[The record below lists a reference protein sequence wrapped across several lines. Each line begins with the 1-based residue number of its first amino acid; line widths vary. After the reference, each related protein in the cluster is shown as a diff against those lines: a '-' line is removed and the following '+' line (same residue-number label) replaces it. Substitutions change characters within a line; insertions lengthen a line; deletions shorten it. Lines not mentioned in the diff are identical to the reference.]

1 MALLAGVWREGYCLS
16 MSRYLAWL
24 LMLCAPLNF
33 IRAST
38 SPSWE
43 ELSAKQ
49 QTQLSSGKAIVIEEN
64 VPGEPWPI
72 LTIYQIANCSPEEIA
87 GVFWDSELDTKYL
100 SGCRSVR
107 IVERPTPSVQVAEFT
122 LKIPFFLPDEIY
134 TSWIELIPQSPGRYK
149 ITWRI
154 LESRYAKSCNGSVLL
169 ESLSGKTLIRYR
181 NFMAPHSRVAVL
193 MRSPAKDRVVE
204 SVRALVTQAE
214 REIRECPQLVRQQQK
229 DLMLALGK

>member
-1 MALLAGVWREGYCLS
+1 MDTFS
-16 MSRYLAWL
+16 QMSRYLAWL
-24 LMLCAPLNF
+24 LMLCASLNF
-33 IRAST
+33 SRAST
-38 SPSWE
+38 IPSWE
-43 ELSAKQ
+43 ELSTKQ
-49 QTQLSSGKAIVIEEN
+49 QSILSSGKAVVIEED

-72 LTIYQIANCSPEEIA
+72 LTIYQIADCSPEEIA

-100 SGCRSVR
+100 SGCLSTR

-122 LKIPFFLPDEIY
+122 LKMPFFLPDEVY
-134 TSWIELIPQSPGRYK
+134 TSRIELIPQPPGRYK

-204 SVRALVTQAE
+204 SVRSLVKQAE
-214 REIRECPQLVRQQQK
+214 KETRESPQLIRQQQK
-229 DLMLALGK
+229 DLMQALGK

>member
-1 MALLAGVWREGYCLS
+1 
-16 MSRYLAWL
+16 
-24 LMLCAPLNF
+24 MLCAPLDF
-33 IRAST
+33 TRAST
-38 SPSWE
+38 IPSWE
-43 ELSAKQ
+43 ELSTKQ
-49 QTQLSSGKAIVIEEN
+49 QSQLSSGKALVIEEE

-72 LTIYQIANCSPEEIA
+72 LTIYQIADCSPEVIA

-100 SGCRSVR
+100 S
-107 IVERPTPSVQVAEFT
+107 TPSVQVAEFT
-122 LKIPFFLPDEIY
+122 LKMPFFLPDEVY
-134 TSWIELIPQSPGRYK
+134 TSRIELIPQPPGRYK

-204 SVRALVTQAE
+204 SVRSLVKQAE
-214 REIRECPQLVRQQQK
+214 RETRESPQLIRQQQK
-229 DLMLALGK
+229 DLMQALGK

>member
-1 MALLAGVWREGYCLS
+1 LALLAGLKREGYRPS

-24 LMLCAPLNF
+24 LMLCASLSF
-33 IRAST
+33 TCASAI
-38 SPSWE
+38 SSWE

-49 QTQLSSGKAIVIEEN
+49 QAQLSSGKAVVIEED

-100 SGCRSVR
+100 TGCRSVGF
-107 IVERPTPSVQVAEFT
+107 VERPTPSVQVAEFT
-122 LKIPFFLPDEIY
+122 LKMPFFLPDEVY
-134 TSWIELIPQSPGRYK
+134 TSRIELIPQTPGRYK

-169 ESLSGKTLIRYR
+169 EPLSGKTLIRYR

-193 MRSPAKDRVVE
+193 MRSPARDRVVE
-204 SVRALVTQAE
+204 SVQALVNQVE
-214 REIRECPQLVRQQQK
+214 KEKRESPQLMSQQQK
-229 DLMLALGK
+229 DLMRALGK